1 MAVVPPPSTA
11 DLADLA
17 LAAQTL
23 FSLDDNRAVPGVDY
37 SLDLQNPVQTF
48 GGSNSNNGRG
58 PVDRS
63 ASRLFKTA
71 APSLWARRSFKL
83 FYDLLDNYTADT
95 SVAERR
101 SAEKDAEERA
111 FLDEIMKSRPMRYAH
126 ALLAAKGLA
135 PASAAEF
142 GEALRHAWFST
153 YTRGDTRD
161 SSCGFEHVF
170 CGEIGDPDGDGRR
183 QCAGLHSWI
192 RVLEQ
197 EGKGNLNYYGFVP
210 RRGGKN
216 AAPVTPEDKV
226 VTIQFSWDPNPS
238 ADPNVVVTKELS
250 TMLMGS
256 SPELEVAL
264 YSLFFFAG
272 VEEANITLDGNNL
285 RVRVYK
291 IRSKYGDKVGAAFV
305 ESVGGGGGGG
315 GRQQQQ
321 WGSGVTRPQQGGRPQ
336 GGRPQ
341 GGGPPQVGSGGG
353 GGGGG
358 GEMPSCG
365 KIVVVLLKEL
375 LKLLK

>member
-1 MAVVPPPSTA
+1 MASVPAPSEA

-17 LAAQTL
+17 HAASTL
-23 FSLDDNRAVPGVDY
+23 FSLDDDRALPGVDY
-37 SLDLQNPVQTF
+37 SLDLQNPVQTL
-48 GGSNSNNGRG
+48 GGSSNGRG
-58 PVDRS
+58 PTDRS
-63 ASRLFKTA
+63 QSRLFKTA
-71 APSLWARRSFKL
+71 APSLWSRRSFKL

-95 SVAERR
+95 SVAERPKQ
-101 SAEKDAEERA
+101 EKDDEEKA
-111 FLDEIMKSRPMRYAH
+111 FLEEIMRSRPMRFVH

-135 PASAAEF
+135 PADPREFAET
-142 GEALRHAWFST
+142 LRHAWFST

-210 RRGGKN
+210 RRGRN
-216 AAPVTPEDKV
+216 AAPVSPNDKV
-226 VTIQFSWDPNPS
+226 VTIQFAWDPNPS
-238 ADPNVVVTKELS
+238 ADPNVIVTKELS
-250 TMLMGS
+250 TMLVGS
-256 SPELEVAL
+256 SPEFEAAL

-272 VEEANITLDGNNL
+272 VEEARICLDGNDL
-285 RVRVYK
+285 RIRVYK

-315 GRQQQQ
+315 GGKPPQQQ
-321 WGSGVTRPQQGGRPQ
+321 WGSGVTRPQQNGGRPQ
-336 GGRPQ
+336 RPQ
-341 GGGPPQVGSGGG
+341 GGG
-353 GGGGG
+353 GGGGAG

-365 KIVVVLLKEL
+365 SIIVVLLREL
-375 LKLLK
+375 FKLLK

>member
-1 MAVVPPPSTA
+1 MAVVPPPSAA

-17 LAAQTL
+17 SAAQTL

-48 GGSNSNNGRG
+48 GGSQNGRG

-111 FLDEIMKSRPMRYAH
+111 FLEEIMKSRPMRYAH

-135 PASAAEF
+135 PASAGEF
-142 GEALRHAWFST
+142 REMLQHAWFST

-197 EGKGNLNYYGFVP
+197 EGKGKLNYFGFVP

-250 TMLMGS
+250 TMLVGS

-272 VEEANITLDGNNL
+272 VEEANICLDGNNL

-305 ESVGGGGGGG
+305 ESVGGGGGK
-315 GRQQQQ
+315 QQQ
-321 WGSGVTRPQQGGRPQ
+321 WGSGGGVTRPQQGGGGRPQ

-341 GGGPPQVGSGGG
+341 GGRPPQGGG
-353 GGGGG
+353 GAGG